1 MEKSLP
7 PQAMEI
13 LHDALELEVLTFE
26 LDTAV
31 AAAIGC
37 EKIDPQ
43 RYATAY
49 RTVGRRADRE
59 RQIDLIVDLARR
71 LGRMVHHAWIGRLL
85 RLARRPAEAAG
96 FAMLQSFLE
105 RGFDAFRQLGDA
117 TDFIA
122 AIEARERGLMERLF
136 SVAPEPFA
144 GLQQPSECGGRGD

>member
-136 SVAPEPFA
+136 SAAPEPFA